1 MNNVQEQDQFQM
13 LTQLR
18 KELRIT
24 RIFCG
29 ISSILTLVLLIGG
42 FFVATKVR
50 DYAAEITP
58 VVQKLSKLDVDEFNL
73 TMENVNASLQAIDWE
88 QVAASLESLDV
99 EAINAAIDELDT
111 AELTEALKNLNEAS
125 DTMKSFGD
133 KWKSFTSMFG
143 G

>member
-1 MNNVQEQDQFQM
+1 MSNLQEQDQAQI

-29 ISSILTLVLLIGG
+29 ISSILTLLLLVGG
-42 FFVATKVR
+42 FVVTTKAQ

-58 VVQKLSKLDVDEFNL
+58 VVQKLSELDVEEFNQ
-73 TMENVNASLQAIDWE
+73 TMANVNASLQSVDWE

-99 EAINAAIDELDT
+99 EAINAAIEDLDT
-111 AELTEALKNLNEAS
+111 AELTEALTNLNEAS
-125 DTMKSFGD
+125 DTMKSFGE
-133 KWKSFTSMFG
+133 KWKSFASMFG